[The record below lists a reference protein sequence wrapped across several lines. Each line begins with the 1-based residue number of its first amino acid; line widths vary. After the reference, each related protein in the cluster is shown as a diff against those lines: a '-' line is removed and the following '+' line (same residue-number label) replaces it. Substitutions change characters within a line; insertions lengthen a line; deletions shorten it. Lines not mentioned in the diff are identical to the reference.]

1 MTERSPQRV
10 GLTLV
15 LALFGFLLA
24 VGVIQER
31 LREEEESSPLRRAQL
46 ESLVQQRRDTISEL
60 AREVERLAARVD
72 EVQRE
77 SGRDSEEVR
86 GVLAEIAALE
96 ARAGVAGVQGP
107 GLVVELSD
115 SPEVPQTLEEVSD
128 LRIQDVDVQLVV
140 NSLWRA
146 GAEAISV
153 NGLRVASTTA
163 IRKAGSAILVNYR
176 AVASPYRVS
185 AIGSPEALESGLL
198 GSEIAQRFEVWEDV
212 YGLGFEVGRSDRVV
226 APALAGLPELRW
238 AAPEGGAS

>member
-24 VGVIQER
+24 VGLIQER
-31 LREEEESSPLRRAQL
+31 LLEDASPLRRAEL
-46 ESLVQQRRDTISEL
+46 ETLVRQRRATIAEL
-60 AREVERLAARVD
+60 AVEVERLSARVD

-77 SGRDSEEVR
+77 SGQESEEVR
-86 GVLAEIAALE
+86 AVLEDIAALE
-96 ARAGVAGVQGP
+96 ARAGLAGVQGP
-107 GLVVELSD
+107 GLIVELSD
-115 SPEVPQTLEEVSD
+115 STDEPQTLEDVSD

-146 GAEAISV
+146 GAEAVSV

-176 AVASPYRVS
+176 AVSSPYRVS
-185 AIGSPEALESGLL
+185 AIGSPEALEQGLL
-198 GSEIAQRFEVWEDV
+198 DSEITQRFEVWEDV
-212 YGLGFEVGRSDRVV
+212 YGLGFEVDRSDRVV
-226 APALAGLPELRW
+226 APALAGLPDVRW
-238 AAPEGGAS
+238 AAPEEDAA